1 LLAGWL
7 PAWLAGW
14 LADWL
19 ACCLAG
25 WLPAC
30 LAGWLSAWLA
40 GWLAGWPA
48 GWLAGRLAPP
58 LILKHQN
65 EVIFYD
71 VGLDNLF
78 RALEKLSRFWHVCR
92 EVIF

>member
-14 LADWL
+14 LIGWL
-19 ACCLAG
+19 A
-25 WLPAC
+25 
-30 LAGWLSAWLA
+30 AWLA
-40 GWLAGWPA
+40 GCLPVWLAGCLPGWLAGWPA

-58 LILKHQN
+58 LILKHRN

-71 VGLDNLF
+71 VGLDTLF
-78 RALEKLSRFWHVCR
+78 RALEKLSRFWHVC
-92 EVIF
+92 